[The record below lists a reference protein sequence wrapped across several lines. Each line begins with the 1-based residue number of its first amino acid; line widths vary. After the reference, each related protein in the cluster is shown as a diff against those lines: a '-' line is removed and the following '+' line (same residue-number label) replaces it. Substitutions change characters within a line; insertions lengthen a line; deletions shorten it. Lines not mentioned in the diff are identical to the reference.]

1 MLRPLQFIAHYAN
14 FFDGFTTLWRRVFF
28 FAVVSRSAPRSKLTL
43 HRIFIH
49 SLSCAHTHTLCEK
62 ERKRKGRKVVAKMV
76 FRDLYAVHMA
86 YTDIKTNFALF
97 SPFRCGRRR
106 QLLKFYIPPLK
117 CCPARACCN
126 ERYTQIQPFV

>member
-28 FAVVSRSAPRSKLTL
+28 FAVVSRSAPRSKLTP

-49 SLSCAHTHTLCEK
+49 SLSLVCAYTTHAVRKEK
-62 ERKRKGRKVVAKMV
+62 EKEKEEKVVAKMV

-86 YTDIKTNFALF
+86 YTDIKTSFALF
-97 SPFRCGRRR
+97 FS
-106 QLLKFYIPPLK
+106 L
-117 CCPARACCN
+117 
-126 ERYTQIQPFV
+126 

>member
-28 FAVVSRSAPRSKLTL
+28 FAVVSRSAPRSKLTP

-49 SLSCAHTHTLCEK
+49 SRVRAHTHAVRK
-62 ERKRKGRKVVAKMV
+62 RERKEKVVAKMV

-97 SPFRCGRRR
+97 FSLSFWQRWRAAAALKILYSTLKMLPGAR
-106 QLLKFYIPPLK
+106 LL
-117 CCPARACCN
+117 
-126 ERYTQIQPFV
+126 Q

>member
-28 FAVVSRSAPRSKLTL
+28 FAVVSRSAPRSKLTP

-49 SLSCAHTHTLCEK
+49 SLWCAHTPHTLCEK
-62 ERKRKGRKVVAKMV
+62 EKEKEKEEKVVAKMV

-97 SPFRCGRRR
+97 FS
-106 QLLKFYIPPLK
+106 L
-117 CCPARACCN
+117 
-126 ERYTQIQPFV
+126 